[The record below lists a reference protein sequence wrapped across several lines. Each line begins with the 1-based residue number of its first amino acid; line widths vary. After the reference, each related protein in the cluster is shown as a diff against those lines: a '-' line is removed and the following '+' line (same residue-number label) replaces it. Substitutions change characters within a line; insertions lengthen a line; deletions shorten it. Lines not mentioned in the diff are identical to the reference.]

1 MHENLPICEVD
12 QNKFIKKLRKYTI
25 AWFVFVWLQFVFQF
39 DEEVIVWT
47 CNGLQKICQT
57 VSNAAKKITQ
67 NFRY

>member
-12 QNKFIKKLRKYTI
+12 QNNFIKKLRKYTI
-25 AWFVFVWLQFVFQF
+25 AWFVFVWLQFVLQF

-47 CNGLQKICQT
+47 CNGLQKIYQT